1 MTLKSYISIKS
12 NSIENSKCSD
22 NGLSL
27 NHKKFDKVTKRI
39 IGIDVARAIAIIGM
53 IIVNFKIVFGT
64 QGSPLLQSMTS
75 IFDGKAAACFV
86 VLAGVGIA
94 FMTNSAL
101 KDNNLEKLK
110 IAKRK
115 ILKRALFL
123 FIVGLSYVSIWPADI
138 LHFYGVYMLITITLL
153 NLKTVHILVISIM
166 LIMLYP
172 ILMLCIDY
180 ETGWNFSTLE
190 YLEFW
195 SFSGFTRN
203 LFYNGFHPVMPWTAF
218 MLYGLWLGRLDLHD
232 DKILLRLIKFSS
244 IAFLVIQAISYFSIE
259 LLSGYDLKLKEDF
272 VYILG
277 TSPMPPLPIYM
288 LNGMAISTF
297 VISVC
302 IWLGNKYE
310 DRIFIILFK
319 NMGQL
324 ALTFYVA
331 HVVIGMGLVDIIGS
345 KEFGEYSMRFSFLY
359 ALSFCFVSI
368 IFASV
373 WLKYFKSGPLEFIM
387 RKLTN

>member
-1 MTLKSYISIKS
+1 M
-12 NSIENSKCSD
+12 
-22 NGLSL
+22 
-27 NHKKFDKVTKRI
+27 TKRI
-39 IGIDVARAIAIIGM
+39 IGIDVARALAIMGM

-64 QGSPLLQSMTS
+64 KGNPILQSMTS

-101 KDNNLEKLK
+101 GDNNRQKLK
-110 IAKRK
+110 IAKQR

-123 FIVGLSYVSIWPADI
+123 FTMGLSYVSIWPADI
-138 LHFYGVYMLITITLL
+138 LHFYGVYMLLTISLL
-153 NLKTVHILVISIM
+153 NLKPVHILISTIILIFSYPLLMM
-166 LIMLYP
+166 LM
-172 ILMLCIDY
+172 DY
-180 ETGWNFSTLE
+180 ETGWNFNTLE
-190 YLEFW
+190 YLDFW
-195 SFSGFTRN
+195 GFSGFFRN
-203 LFYNGFHPVMPWTAF
+203 LFYNGFHPVIPWTAF
-218 MLYGLWLGRLDLHD
+218 MLYGLWLGRLNLRD
-232 DKILLRLIKFSS
+232 DKILLRLLKFSL
-244 IAFLVIQAISYFSIE
+244 IAFLVIQAISYYSIE
-259 LLSGYDLKLKEDF
+259 LLSSGDLKLKEDL

-288 LNGMAISTF
+288 VNGITISTF
-297 VISVC
+297 VISLC
-302 IWLGNKYE
+302 IWLANKYE
-310 DRIFIILFK
+310 SNLFITLLK

-331 HVVIGMGLVDIIGS
+331 HVVIGMGLIDVIGN
-345 KEFGEYSMRFSFLY
+345 KEFGEYSIRFSFLY
-359 ALSFCFVSI
+359 ALGFCFACI